1 MARDRPLRVIVD
13 TNVVAYYLLATE
25 PFVEEVRTFW
35 HRPLELAAPALWEA
49 EVSNVLWM
57 AARKGVID
65 KRMALL
71 QLGLAAR
78 LGIAEAVHVSMV
90 PANRLLMSVE
100 QTEHTFELKVEG
112 EKLTGKAF
120 FERMNQKGEAELL
133 EGKVSGN
140 DIFFVEKISVQGNE
154 LRVEYKGKVS
164 GDEISFT
171 RKTGDIATVQFVAK
185 RVKD

>member
-1 MARDRPLRVIVD
+1 MARNRPLRVIVD

-49 EVSNVLWM
+49 EVSIVLWM

-78 LGIAEAVHVSMV
+78 LGIRSV
-90 PANRLLMSVE
+90 PIRRLWR
-100 QTEHTFELKVEG
+100 G
-112 EKLTGKAF
+112 ALTRAL
-120 FERMNQKGEAELL
+120 NSNVAAYDTL
-133 EGKVSGN
+133 
-140 DIFFVEKISVQGNE
+140 FVELAVRERKPLVTFDAKLLSTFPDVAVRPH
-154 LRVEYKGKVS
+154 LVGK
-164 GDEISFT
+164 
-171 RKTGDIATVQFVAK
+171 
-185 RVKD
+185 